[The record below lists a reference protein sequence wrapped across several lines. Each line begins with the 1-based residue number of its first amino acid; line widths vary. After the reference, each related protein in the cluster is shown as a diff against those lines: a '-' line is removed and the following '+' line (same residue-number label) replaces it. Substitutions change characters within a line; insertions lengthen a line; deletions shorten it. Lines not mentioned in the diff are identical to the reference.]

1 MPVSEIGFINSLR
14 KSFHFS
20 CHEPVLFTT
29 SKDPLGASII
39 DTNNSGLNSECV
51 MGGSGGLGF
60 NGSGGGNPRD
70 INSMPRAK
78 APTPSGRHHH
88 SRFDSLVLL
97 CKHREI
103 MGELKFHNFF
113 YSKLTFN
120 CFWIRLRTVPG
131 ILGSSKFFSNIGIR
145 VFPM

>member
-1 MPVSEIGFINSLR
+1 MPFIEEN
-14 KSFHFS
+14 FYFS

-39 DTNNSGLNSECV
+39 DTNNSGLNSECL

-88 SRFDSLVLL
+88 SRFDSRVLL
-97 CKHREI
+97 AVTR
-103 MGELKFHNFF
+103 
-113 YSKLTFN
+113 
-120 CFWIRLRTVPG
+120 IRNHGRIKVHIPTRIPET
-131 ILGSSKFFSNIGIR
+131 
-145 VFPM
+145 